1 MDISICI
8 CSPILSTYLH
18 VYIYIYISS
27 KCTVSNFYFVSR
39 LLQYDL
45 SSIEISTMSPR
56 TTFILQRKRERNKK
70 RKETKVSMY
79 RRGASGMSVP
89 RKLRQCFDQFVRR
102 GTSGFPAS
110 KKKKRSVHH
119 FFFFVHSARS
129 FRSTFTHHRKRHMA
143 AGSRSFRAMGPTG
156 PRGSWRHRFCPLL
169 EDDSGDRSQLL
180 ARGVSLPRDP
190 GCAPWDWT
198 WLQSN

>member
-1 MDISICI
+1 
-8 CSPILSTYLH
+8 
-18 VYIYIYISS
+18 
-27 KCTVSNFYFVSR
+27 
-39 LLQYDL
+39 
-45 SSIEISTMSPR
+45 MSPR

-70 RKETKVSMY
+70 RKRNESFYVQKGSERDERPAQIKAVFRSV
-79 RRGASGMSVP
+79 RPKRNVRVP
-89 RKLRQCFDQFVRR
+89 RV
-102 GTSGFPAS
+102 

-129 FRSTFTHHRKRHMA
+129 TFTHHKKRHMA
-143 AGSRSFRAMGPTG
+143 AGSRSFRATGPTG